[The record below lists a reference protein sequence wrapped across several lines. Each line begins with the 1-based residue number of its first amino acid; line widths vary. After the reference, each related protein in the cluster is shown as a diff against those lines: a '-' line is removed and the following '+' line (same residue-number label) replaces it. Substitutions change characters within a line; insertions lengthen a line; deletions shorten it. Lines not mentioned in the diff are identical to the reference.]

1 MTEDLPEYTQTL
13 NDLFSKRAAEWT
25 PADLTAIVEGLR
37 TQRERWNAEQAAG
50 SRKLV
55 KSAKIGT
62 KAVAPG
68 SLKHLMKN
76 IKL

>member
-1 MTEDLPEYTQTL
+1 MTDIPEHTQTL
-13 NDLFSKRAAEWT
+13 NDLFAKKAAEWSHS
-25 PADLTAIVEGLR
+25 DLEAIVEALR
-37 TQRERWNAEQAAG
+37 TQRERWNAEQATG

-55 KSAKIGT
+55 KSSSIKT
-62 KAVAPG
+62 VAPG